1 MKYTVYYKEIRL
13 RTIEISAEDEQDAW
27 KKGVAMYRNRET
39 GIELN
44 NYTLA
49 LMSIDDE
56 NFDDIAEYE
65 VGRGEY
71 E

>member
-1 MKYTVYYKEIRL
+1 MTFTIYYKEIRL
-13 RTIEISAEDEQDAW
+13 RTIEISAEDEGDAW
-27 KKGVAMYRNRET
+27 EKGVALYRNHET
-39 GIELN
+39 GIEGN

-49 LMSIDDE
+49 LMSLDDD

>member
-1 MKYTVYYKEIRL
+1 MTFTVCYKEIRF
-13 RTIEISAEDEQDAW
+13 RTIEISAEDEGDAW
-27 KKGVAMYRNRET
+27 EKGFAMYRNRET
-39 GIELN
+39 GIEDN

-49 LMSIDDE
+49 LMSLDDD

-65 VGRGEY
+65 VGNGEY

>member
-1 MKYTVYYKEIRL
+1 MTFTICYKEIRF
-13 RTIEISAEDEQDAW
+13 RTIEVSAEDGQDAW
-27 KKGVAMYRNRET
+27 EKGVAMYRNRET
-39 GIELN
+39 GIEDN